1 MRNSGSR
8 YIAAAAALLLAL
20 TFSAALLNDGSK
32 TGGDKPTA
40 PPPPATE
47 AQEPTP
53 SPSETWSNDGSQ
65 LTTCLLD
72 IDLDPETQWAI
83 YQECGSDNHLFCRAM
98 AIAYRETGGTFQ
110 ADAVGDNGGSIGM
123 FQINTRWHTDRMERL
138 GVTDLTNPVQ
148 CAAVAVD
155 YLQELVDRYGFEPE
169 SEALLMAYNMGPGGA
184 KKALDAGTTSTEYS
198 REVWAAYQG
207 YLEEMEADK
216 STAPGAG
223 NTGGGK

>member
-1 MRNSGSR
+1 MKDKRPQ
-8 YIAAAAALLLAL
+8 YIAAGASLLLAL
-20 TFSAALLNDGSK
+20 SFGASLLITG
-32 TGGDKPTA
+32 TGGTTVDKPTA
-40 PPPPATE
+40 PPPPAVE
-47 AQEPTP
+47 VQEPTP
-53 SPSETWSNDGSQ
+53 SPSETWSNDGSL
-65 LTTCLLD
+65 LTIRLLD

-83 YQECGSDNHLFCRAM
+83 YQECGSDNRLFCTAM

-123 FQINTRWHTDRMERL
+123 FQINTRWHIDRMERL

-155 YLQELVDRYGFEPE
+155 YLKELVDRYGFEPE

-184 KKALDAGTTSTEYS
+184 KNALAAGTTSTAYS

-207 YLEEMEADK
+207 YLEEME
-216 STAPGAG
+216 GAQ
-223 NTGGGK
+223 